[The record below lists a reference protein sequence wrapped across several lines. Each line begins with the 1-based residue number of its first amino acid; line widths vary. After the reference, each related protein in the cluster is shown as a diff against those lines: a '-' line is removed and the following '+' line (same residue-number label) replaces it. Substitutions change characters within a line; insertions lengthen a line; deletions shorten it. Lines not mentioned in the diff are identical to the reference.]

1 MIDIHCHIVPNVDDG
16 AKDLDDAVK
25 MAKIAYN
32 EGIRKIINT
41 SHYHPNFNYI
51 KGKELLGRVKDFNN
65 ILKLNNIDIE
75 VFIGNELYY
84 SEDIIEIIEEKEF
97 YSLNNSR
104 YLLIEFP
111 PLNFPK
117 NILDIIYE
125 IKIRGYIP
133 ILAHVERYK
142 KVQENVNLIYECIN
156 EGALIQVNSSSI
168 MGKNGIEMKKVS
180 DILLYNNMIHFIAT
194 DAHSSTRRR
203 PIIKETYDYV
213 VKKYGSKKA
222 ETLFIQNPSKVINN
236 EEIYIESPIRYE
248 KSKGFFKKIF
258 RK

>member
-1 MIDIHCHIVPNVDDG
+1 MIDIHCHIVPNIDDG
-16 AKDLDDAVK
+16 AKNLDDALE

-32 EGIRKIINT
+32 EGIRQIINT
-41 SHYHPNFNYI
+41 SHYHPSFNYI
-51 KGKELLGRVKDFNN
+51 KGEELLNRVKEFNN

-75 VFIGNELYY
+75 IFIGNELYY
-84 SEDIIEIIEEKEF
+84 SEDIIEIIEQKEF

-104 YLLIEFP
+104 YLLIEFS

-142 KVQENVNLIYECIN
+142 AIHENINLIYECIN

-168 MGKNGIEMKKVS
+168 IGKNGNEIKKVS
-180 DILLYNNMIHFIAT
+180 NILLDNNMIHFVAT
-194 DAHSSTRRR
+194 DAHSSIRRR
-203 PIIKETYDYV
+203 PIVKETYNYI
-213 VKKYGSKKA
+213 VKKYGEKRA
-222 ETLFIQNPSKVINN
+222 QTLFIQNPSKVINN
-236 EEIYIESPIRYE
+236 EELYIESPIRYE

>member
-1 MIDIHCHIVPNVDDG
+1 MIDIHCHIVPNIDDG
-16 AKDLDDAVK
+16 AKNLDDALE

-32 EGIRKIINT
+32 EGIRQIINT
-41 SHYHPNFNYI
+41 SHYHPSFNYI
-51 KGKELLGRVKDFNN
+51 KGKELLNRVKEFNN

-75 VFIGNELYY
+75 IFIGNELYY
-84 SEDIIEIIEEKEF
+84 SEDIIEIIEQKEF

-104 YLLIEFP
+104 YLLIEFS

-142 KVQENVNLIYECIN
+142 AIHENINLIYECIN

-168 MGKNGIEMKKVS
+168 IGKNGNEIKKVS
-180 DILLYNNMIHFIAT
+180 NILLDNNMIHFVAT
-194 DAHSSTRRR
+194 DAHSSIRRR
-203 PIIKETYDYV
+203 PIVKETYNYI
-213 VKKYGSKKA
+213 VKKYGEKRA
-222 ETLFIQNPSKVINN
+222 QTLFIQNPSKVINN
-236 EEIYIESPIRYE
+236 EELYIESPIRYE

>member
-1 MIDIHCHIVPNVDDG
+1 MIDIHCHIVPNIDDG
-16 AKDLDDAVK
+16 AKSLDDALE

-41 SHYHPNFNYI
+41 SHYHPSFNYI
-51 KGKELLGRVKDFNN
+51 KGKELLNRVKEFNN

-75 VFIGNELYY
+75 IFIGNELYY
-84 SEDIIEIIEEKEF
+84 SEDIIEIIEQKEF

-104 YLLIEFP
+104 YLLIEFS

-133 ILAHVERYK
+133 VLAHVERYK

-168 MGKNGIEMKKVS
+168 IGKNGNEIKKVS
-180 DILLYNNMIHFIAT
+180 DILLDNNMVHFIAT

-203 PIIKETYDYV
+203 PIIKETYNYI
-213 VKKYGSKKA
+213 VKKYGEKKA
-222 ETLFIQNPSKVINN
+222 QTLFIQNPSKVINN
-236 EEIYIESPIRYE
+236 EEICIESPIRYE

>member
-1 MIDIHCHIVPNVDDG
+1 MIDIHCHIVPNIDDG
-16 AKDLDDAVK
+16 AKNLDDALE

-41 SHYHPNFNYI
+41 SHYHPSFNYI
-51 KGKELLGRVKDFNN
+51 KGEELLNRVKEFNN

-75 VFIGNELYY
+75 IFIGNELYY
-84 SEDIIEIIEEKEF
+84 SEDIIEIIEQKEF

-104 YLLIEFP
+104 YLLIEFS

-142 KVQENVNLIYECIN
+142 AIHENINLIYECIN

-168 MGKNGIEMKKVS
+168 IGKNGNEIKKVS
-180 DILLYNNMIHFIAT
+180 NILLDNNMIHFVAT
-194 DAHSSTRRR
+194 DAHSSIRRR
-203 PIIKETYDYV
+203 PIVKETYNYI
-213 VKKYGSKKA
+213 VKKYGEKRA
-222 ETLFIQNPSKVINN
+222 QTLFIQNPSKVINN
-236 EEIYIESPIRYE
+236 EELYIESPIRYE

>member
-1 MIDIHCHIVPNVDDG
+1 MIDIHCHIVPNIDDG
-16 AKDLDDAVK
+16 AKNLDDALE

-32 EGIRKIINT
+32 EGIRQIINT
-41 SHYHPNFNYI
+41 SHYHPSFNYI
-51 KGKELLGRVKDFNN
+51 KGEELLNRVKEFNN

-75 VFIGNELYY
+75 IFIGNELYY
-84 SEDIIEIIEEKEF
+84 SEDIIEIIEQKEF

-104 YLLIEFP
+104 YLLIEFS

-133 ILAHVERYK
+133 VLAHVERYK
-142 KVQENVNLIYECIN
+142 AIHENINLIYECIN

-168 MGKNGIEMKKVS
+168 IGKNGNEIKKVS
-180 DILLYNNMIHFIAT
+180 NILLDNNMIHFVAT
-194 DAHSSTRRR
+194 DAHSSIRRR
-203 PIIKETYDYV
+203 PIVKETYNYI
-213 VKKYGSKKA
+213 VKKYGEKRA
-222 ETLFIQNPSKVINN
+222 QTLFIQNPSKVINN
-236 EEIYIESPIRYE
+236 EELYIESPIRYE

>member
-1 MIDIHCHIVPNVDDG
+1 MIDIHCHIVPNIDDG
-16 AKDLDDAVK
+16 AKNLDDALE

-32 EGIRKIINT
+32 QGIRKIINT
-41 SHYHPNFNYI
+41 SHYHPNFSYI
-51 KGKELLGRVKDFNN
+51 KGKELLSRVKEFNN

-84 SEDIIEIIEEKEF
+84 SEDIIEIIEQKEF

-104 YLLIEFP
+104 YLLIEFS

-168 MGKNGIEMKKVS
+168 IGKNGNEIKKVS

-203 PIIKETYDYV
+203 PIIKETYNYV
-213 VKKYGSKKA
+213 VKKYGEKKA
-222 ETLFIQNPSKVINN
+222 QTLFIQNPSKVINN

-248 KSKGFFKKIF
+248 KSKGFLKKIF

>member
-1 MIDIHCHIVPNVDDG
+1 MIDIHCHIVPNIDDG
-16 AKDLDDAVK
+16 AKSLDDALE

-41 SHYHPNFNYI
+41 SHYHPSFNYI
-51 KGKELLGRVKDFNN
+51 KGKELLNRVKEFNN

-75 VFIGNELYY
+75 IFIGNELYY
-84 SEDIIEIIEEKEF
+84 SEDIIEIIEQKEF

-104 YLLIEFP
+104 YLLIEFS

-142 KVQENVNLIYECIN
+142 AIHENINLIYECIN

-168 MGKNGIEMKKVS
+168 IGKNGNEIKKVS
-180 DILLYNNMIHFIAT
+180 NILLDNNMIHFVAT
-194 DAHSSTRRR
+194 DAHSSIRRR
-203 PIIKETYDYV
+203 PIVKETYNYI
-213 VKKYGSKKA
+213 VKKYGEKRA
-222 ETLFIQNPSKVINN
+222 QTLFIQNPSKVINN
-236 EEIYIESPIRYE
+236 EELYIESPIRYE